1 MTSISGVHFLCRV
14 CAKPFES
21 CAMVRMFNERNKPLP
36 LAEAFW
42 RVSEIDIHAEDSRFP
57 QSCCA
62 TCRDRLQE
70 VEDLRALC
78 LESDRKLGKMIGI
91 GLKEEE
97 EDEDVG
103 MSNVTAIPKVE
114 VQEVPES
121 YSCWEDMEN
130 RFNSSEEESDTEE
143 SPEKSRKPRTKQQR
157 LEERTD
163 DAAKIGAFP
172 DADFEPNA
180 AEEKSKGKSK
190 TKPKTKRQSK
200 TSEEGTASNSKE
212 KTPKGPQS
220 YQCTLCGKIYKS
232 SNNLR
237 EHETTHFPDRKNHK
251 CHICSQEFARRNYY
265 LRHMKMHQTENQFKC
280 NECDKIY
287 PSDKKLQ
294 EHIRITHRGER
305 PFQCKICSKTFPRSF
320 TLNHH
325 VQAVH
330 EKIRKKTFRCEKC
343 TRTFESKTAYE
354 RHMNSHEGIKLN
366 QCSHCGKNYE
376 FKAYLLQHIAEKHPE
391 TVENL
396 SRCQFCGVGYSTDGY
411 YRKHIVKR
419 HPEHLE
425 AFDQWMKAKPEAFW
439 RVSEIEIQVEDSRFP
454 QSCCLRC
461 RDRLQEVE
469 DLRALCLESNRK
481 LRKMIGVGL
490 KEDEEVQ
497 DNGIGHIETFPKVEA
512 FDISES
518 YSCWDDAEGRLDSNE
533 EADMEGSNDANKGND
548 ADAVKETPKKII
560 KRKTKSKMK
569 QTTKTLEAGT
579 DNQTPKSKPS
589 RKPKSFQCTLCGKF
603 YKSIK
608 SLREH
613 ETSHYP
619 DRKNH
624 KCPICSQE
632 FARRKYYSTHLKMH
646 RTENQFKCNEC
657 DKTFHED
664 KLLQEHIRTKHRGER
679 PYQCKLC
686 PKTYT
691 RSSSLFVHVQINH
704 ENIKKALYRCDKC
717 TKSFLNRHHYE
728 RHVNSHEGLKLNQC
742 PHCGTKY
749 EYKAYLVQHIAEKHP
764 ETVPD
769 LSRCQ
774 YCGVGYSTDGYYRKH
789 IVKRHPEHLGAFD
802 QSMKDKRD
810 AGSQSSITAN
820 QDAGGSSS

>member
-1 MTSISGVHFLCRV
+1 MTLCRV
-14 CAKPFES
+14 CAIPGDDS
-21 CAMVRMFNERNKPLP
+21 AMFRLFDDAEGP
-36 LAEAFW
+36 LALAEIFLQ
-42 RVSEIDIHAEDSRFP
+42 VS
-57 QSCCA
+57 
-62 TCRDRLQE
+62 
-70 VEDLRALC
+70 
-78 LESDRKLGKMIGI
+78 GI
-91 GLKEEE
+91 
-97 EDEDVG
+97 
-103 MSNVTAIPKVE
+103 A
-114 VQEVPES
+114 
-121 YSCWEDMEN
+121 
-130 RFNSSEEESDTEE
+130 
-143 SPEKSRKPRTKQQR
+143 
-157 LEERTD
+157 
-163 DAAKIGAFP
+163 
-172 DADFEPNA
+172 
-180 AEEKSKGKSK
+180 
-190 TKPKTKRQSK
+190 
-200 TSEEGTASNSKE
+200 
-212 KTPKGPQS
+212 
-220 YQCTLCGKIYKS
+220 
-232 SNNLR
+232 
-237 EHETTHFPDRKNHK
+237 
-251 CHICSQEFARRNYY
+251 
-265 LRHMKMHQTENQFKC
+265 
-280 NECDKIY
+280 
-287 PSDKKLQ
+287 
-294 EHIRITHRGER
+294 
-305 PFQCKICSKTFPRSF
+305 
-320 TLNHH
+320 
-325 VQAVH
+325 
-330 EKIRKKTFRCEKC
+330 
-343 TRTFESKTAYE
+343 
-354 RHMNSHEGIKLN
+354 
-366 QCSHCGKNYE
+366 
-376 FKAYLLQHIAEKHPE
+376 
-391 TVENL
+391 
-396 SRCQFCGVGYSTDGY
+396 
-411 YRKHIVKR
+411 
-419 HPEHLE
+419 
-425 AFDQWMKAKPEAFW
+425 
-439 RVSEIEIQVEDSRFP
+439 IQVGDSNLP
-454 QSCCLRC
+454 KCCCQRC

-469 DLRALCLESNRK
+469 DLRALCQESDRK

-518 YSCWDDAEGRLDSNE
+518 YSCWDDAEGRLNSNE
-533 EADMEGSNDANKGND
+533 DAEMEGSSRSAEFLDSIGDAHKGND
-548 ADAVKETPKKII
+548 SDAVKETPKKIV
-560 KRKTKSKMK
+560 KRKTKPKVERIP
-569 QTTKTLEAGT
+569 KTLEGT
-579 DNQTPKSKPS
+579 DNQTPKLKPS
-589 RKPKSFQCTLCGKF
+589 RKQKSFQCTLCGKI

-657 DKTFHED
+657 DKAFHED

-764 ETVPD
+764 KTVEN

-802 QSMKDKRD
+802 QSMKEKRD

-820 QDAGGSSS
+820 QDAGDSSS

>member
-1 MTSISGVHFLCRV
+1 
-14 CAKPFES
+14 
-21 CAMVRMFNERNKPLP
+21 
-36 LAEAFW
+36 
-42 RVSEIDIHAEDSRFP
+42 
-57 QSCCA
+57 
-62 TCRDRLQE
+62 
-70 VEDLRALC
+70 
-78 LESDRKLGKMIGI
+78 MIGI
-91 GLKEEE
+91 GFKEEE
-97 EDEDVG
+97 EGEDIG
-103 MSNVTAIPKVE
+103 MSNVTAVPKVE

-121 YSCWEDMEN
+121 YSCWEDREN
-130 RFNSSEEESDTEE
+130 RFNSSEEKSDTEK
-143 SPEKSRKPRTKQQR
+143 SPKKARKPRTKELR
-157 LEERTD
+157 LGERTD
-163 DAAKIGAFP
+163 DAAKKGVFP
-172 DADFEPNA
+172 ASDFEPNA
-180 AEEKSKGKSK
+180 AEKKSKGKTK

-200 TSEEGTASNSKE
+200 TLEEGNASNSKE
-212 KTPKGPQS
+212 KTAKGPQS

-305 PFQCKICSKTFPRSF
+305 PFQCNICSKTFPRSF

-343 TRTFESKTAYE
+343 TRTFENKTAYE

-419 HPEHLE
+419 HLEHLE
-425 AFDQWMKAKPEAFW
+425 AFDKWMKAKPVAFW

-469 DLRALCLESNRK
+469 DLRALCLESDRK
-481 LRKMIGVGL
+481 LRKMMGVGL
-490 KEDEEVQ
+490 KEDENVE
-497 DNGIGHIETFPKVEA
+497 DIGIGHIESFPKVEA

-518 YSCWDDAEGRLDSNE
+518 YSCWNDAEGRLDSNG
-533 EADMEGSNDANKGND
+533 EADIEGSSRS
-548 ADAVKETPKKII
+548 ADT
-560 KRKTKSKMK
+560 
-569 QTTKTLEAGT
+569 
-579 DNQTPKSKPS
+579 
-589 RKPKSFQCTLCGKF
+589 
-603 YKSIK
+603 
-608 SLREH
+608 
-613 ETSHYP
+613 
-619 DRKNH
+619 
-624 KCPICSQE
+624 E

-657 DKTFHED
+657 DKAFHED

-691 RSSSLFVHVQINH
+691 RSSSLFMHVQINH

-764 ETVPD
+764 ETVEN

-789 IVKRHPEHLGAFD
+789 IVKRHPEHLREFD
-802 QSMKDKRD
+802 QCMKEKRD
-810 AGSQSSITAN
+810 AMTAGSQSPITAN